1 MSRPPCWNSAT
12 FTRTPSSLRPGCQ
25 EILHMVIPPGDYQGP
40 LCSGVGL
47 PSSLSVLTLTPG
59 RTWALSSPHRSPCFS
74 HQVPIFSQTCMCDR
88 LSVLVSPQGLPG
100 PTTGAGICGVPSGL
114 TQGPPQSSF
123 RHLTL
128 RPVRTWDSRVS
139 PTEAPAPYTRA
150 RLSKNRMSGSQATP
164 LSLILSHGHPGLIT
178 ETGYSEVS
186 SDCGPRYPI
195 PPSASST

>member
-1 MSRPPCWNSAT
+1 
-12 FTRTPSSLRPGCQ
+12 
-25 EILHMVIPPGDYQGP
+25 MVILPGDYQGP

-59 RTWALSSPHRSPCFS
+59 RTWALSSPYLRPGSS

-123 RHLTL
+123 RHHPLIFLLKKKKKDKNLKSKT
-128 RPVRTWDSRVS
+128 PNSKFF
-139 PTEAPAPYTRA
+139 PGAKAPSLGHCTNNTGLAYFAP
-150 RLSKNRMSGSQATP
+150 GTP
-164 LSLILSHGHPGLIT
+164 LVFSEGSALRGANPQTSSKSNVPSSANRWLGPLIGELLESHQR
-178 ETGYSEVS
+178 
-186 SDCGPRYPI
+186 C
-195 PPSASST
+195 

>member
-1 MSRPPCWNSAT
+1 
-12 FTRTPSSLRPGCQ
+12 
-25 EILHMVIPPGDYQGP
+25 MVIPPWDYQGP
-40 LCSGVGL
+40 LSSGVGL

-59 RTWALSSPHRSPCFS
+59 RTWALSSPYLRPGSS
-74 HQVPIFSQTCMCDR
+74 HQVPSFSETCMCDR
-88 LSVLVSPQGLPG
+88 LSVLFSPQGLPR
-100 PTTGAGICGVPSGL
+100 PTTGAGFCGFPSVL

-128 RPVRTWDSRVS
+128 RPVRTWDSRLS

-150 RLSKNRMSGSQATP
+150 RLSKTRMSGSQTMP
-164 LSLILSHGHPGLIT
+164 VSLILSHRHPGLIT

-195 PPSASST
+195 PPSVSST